1 MEGINEERKVRQSV
15 VSTVNNVIFSYDLWC
30 LDILSENARRIKSE
44 DFDNLLASIIEKLE
58 HTLVV
63 PYTVKVDPDTNR
75 ITLVPKESGIF
86 MPNDVNKNFI
96 YMKPSIMFGDELRFL
111 IKNYKALCYATAP
124 SSVNFNAEN
133 FVTDACNYFFV
144 MKDNLIDD
152 ERVLRNIF
160 GNAIKTFNNTK
171 EGLEKYLNFFIDD
184 DYDVEMFL
192 ISDYFWVDMILFDVI
207 EENNMMN
214 DPRINRMY
222 NKGKAILYT
231 PENKD
236 IYDKFKEAFDKDNG
250 NNPISSFSLTKLWD
264 RK

>member
-1 MEGINEERKVRQSV
+1 MHVTIFEGKIFINGVEQK
-15 VSTVNNVIFSYDLWC
+15 
-30 LDILSENARRIKSE
+30 
-44 DFDNLLASIIEKLE
+44 
-58 HTLVV
+58 
-63 PYTVKVDPDTNR
+63 
-75 ITLVPKESGIF
+75 
-86 MPNDVNKNFI
+86 
-96 YMKPSIMFGDELRFL
+96 
-111 IKNYKALCYATAP
+111 
-124 SSVNFNAEN
+124 
-133 FVTDACNYFFV
+133 
-144 MKDNLIDD
+144 
-152 ERVLRNIF
+152 
-160 GNAIKTFNNTK
+160 FNNTK
-171 EGLEKYLNFFIDD
+171 EGLDKYLNFFVED